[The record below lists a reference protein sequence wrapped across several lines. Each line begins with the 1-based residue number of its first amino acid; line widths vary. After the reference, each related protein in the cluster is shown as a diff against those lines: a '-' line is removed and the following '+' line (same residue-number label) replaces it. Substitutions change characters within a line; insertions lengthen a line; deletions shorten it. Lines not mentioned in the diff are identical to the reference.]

1 MRGLP
6 SPFQPHCAK
15 VKRTVILATL
25 LCAGISAAAVPLY
38 VVGSESMKPARQ
50 QISPPNFDGGYE
62 AVSFGT
68 TSGRTLRG
76 WFLTGTDDVGIVLL
90 HGIRSDRTS
99 LVERA
104 KFLRRQ
110 GYNVLLFDLQ
120 AHGDSDG
127 DYITFGFIE
136 ARDVEAAVKFL
147 RETKKVSR
155 VGIIGLSLGGA
166 AALLADGA
174 RADAIILEAV
184 YPTIEAAIGN
194 RLQIKY
200 GSVGKY
206 LTPLLSYQLDFRL
219 GIPAEKLSPI
229 EHLSSIRVPLLFIA
243 GGKDRHTSV
252 EDTRALFARANEPKS
267 LWIIEDAA
275 HQDFYRKAPAQYE
288 KTVLAFL
295 RSAGF

>member
-206 LTPLLSYQLDFRL
+206 LTPLLSYQLSRHSSGEAVSDRASEQHPRSSSL
-219 GIPAEKLSPI
+219 HRGWQGPPHIGGRYSGALRESQRAEIALDHRRCGSSGFLSQGA
-229 EHLSSIRVPLLFIA
+229 SSI
-243 GGKDRHTSV
+243 
-252 EDTRALFARANEPKS
+252 
-267 LWIIEDAA
+267 
-275 HQDFYRKAPAQYE
+275 
-288 KTVLAFL
+288 
-295 RSAGF
+295 